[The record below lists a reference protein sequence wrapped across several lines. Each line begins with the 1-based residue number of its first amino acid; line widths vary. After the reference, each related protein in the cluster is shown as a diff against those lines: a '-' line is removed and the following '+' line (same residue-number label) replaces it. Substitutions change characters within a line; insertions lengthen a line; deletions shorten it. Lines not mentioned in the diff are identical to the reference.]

1 MNPLKRLAAAVS
13 QRVPN
18 WRAWCWRLGIAA
30 WLMILAG
37 ALVAL
42 YHEWSEFHFA
52 DLQAAAGR
60 LGWKQLGLAVLC
72 TLLSYIGN
80 AGIDWFSLRWLK
92 LKVPL
97 FSALRSSMV
106 AAAFSLNAGGTILGG
121 SGVRV
126 RLYGA
131 MGVSLPDVAK
141 MAGFAAFSAWSGN
154 ALVAGIL
161 LVLAPE
167 ILPFLPEGWGRILAI
182 LLPTSVVVSLAF
194 NAWRRSRPGGE
205 SLFPPTRLLTGAVLM
220 SALDWLMAGMA
231 LRVLLPDQLA
241 GVSTAGF
248 LGIVLFSQLLSAITH
263 VPGGAGVLELS
274 ISKCVG
280 PALPTVT
287 LAAALLTYRLVFYLI
302 PFGLALAWMSG
313 REAWVHR
320 KHLRRGAGTLTGWC
334 RKSSQPGPDE
344 GA

>member
-1 MNPLKRLAAAVS
+1 
-13 QRVPN
+13 
-18 WRAWCWRLGIAA
+18 
-30 WLMILAG
+30 
-37 ALVAL
+37 LV
-42 YHEWSEFHFA
+42 
-52 DLQAAAGR
+52 DLQTAASK
-60 LGWKQLGLAVLC
+60 LGWSHFGLAILC
-72 TLLSYIGN
+72 TVLSYLSN

-92 LKVPL
+92 LDVPL
-97 FSALRSSMV
+97 FAALRSSSV

-131 MGVSLPDVAK
+131 LGVRLPEIAK
-141 MAGFAAFSAWSGN
+141 MAGFAAFAAWSGN

-167 ILPFLPEGWGRILAI
+167 ILSFLPNGSGKVLAV
-182 LLPTSVVVSLAF
+182 LLPLSVVVSLAF

-205 SLFPPTRLLTGAVLM
+205 SLFPPTLLLCGAVLM
-220 SALDWLMAGMA
+220 SAFDWLMAGMA
-231 LRVLLPDQLA
+231 LRVLLPDEMA

-274 ISKCVG
+274 ISKFVG
-280 PALPTVT
+280 AALPTVT
-287 LAAALLTYRLVFYLI
+287 LAAALLTYRLVFYLV
-302 PFGLALAWMSG
+302 PFVLALSWMSG

-320 KHLRRGAGTLTGWC
+320 KHLRKGAGIFAGWW
-334 RKSSQPGPDE
+334 RKSSEPDNTP
-344 GA
+344 